1 MQYALKLQYLLFPG
15 KCSRLYEMGNLSNTS
30 QQLAHGPVPLGYG
43 IGEKMRV
50 DILSEPGL
58 QVVEI

>member
-1 MQYALKLQYLLFPG
+1 MQYALKPQDLLLPG
-15 KCSRLYEMGNLSNTS
+15 TFSRLYETGNLSNTS
-30 QQLAHGPVPLGYG
+30 QQLAQGPVPLGYG